1 MSRKKL
7 SKTKK
12 KITIIETGQG
22 KKKKKK
28 KKKGDQRVA
37 RD

>member
-28 KKKGDQRVA
+28 KKGEQRVA